1 MAGKRQFSHSLRYWP
16 PVPRVLPRVVAAT
29 LTAGLLVACGDVDPR
44 ASIPEEPSQST
55 STEWTT
61 PDETDSSTTTSTDST
76 IPDETDN
83 IATIPTDEPTSYVP
97 TSEIPEGEIW
107 QWAFGQNVW
116 EDPLYA
122 LSKEQNFSP
131 GATDIYANTLG
142 FSLTPDV
149 QGNVAVVTLFNQGTG
164 MEAYPGALP
173 GGLNWSITGGDL
185 LDILGD
191 GSAVG
196 PYPTYEFQAF
206 TDDGYELTIS
216 TNAMHEE
223 ELPYASMT
231 SITVRPTRG

>member
-1 MAGKRQFSHSLRYWP
+1 M
-16 PVPRVLPRVVAAT
+16 
-29 LTAGLLVACGDVDPR
+29 TAGLLVACGDVDPR
-44 ASIPEEPSQST
+44 AYTPEEPSQST
-55 STEWTT
+55 SMEWTT
-61 PDETDSSTTTSTDST
+61 PDETDSSAGATNSAESTT
-76 IPDETDN
+76 PDETDSS
-83 IATIPTDEPTSYVP
+83 ATSSTDEPTTYVP
-97 TSEIPEGEIW
+97 TGEIPEGEIW
-107 QWAFGQNVW
+107 QWAVGQNVW

-122 LSKEQNFSP
+122 LSREQLPP
-131 GATDIYANTLG
+131 GATDIYAHTLG

-149 QGNVAVVTLFNQGTG
+149 QGSVAVATLFNQGTG

-173 GGLNWSITGGDL
+173 GGLDWSITGGDL

-196 PYPTYEFQAF
+196 PYPTDEFLEF

-231 SITVRPTRG
+231 STHPARSRLTLLPGHPADAPGAGQSRVFC